1 VLCDTC
7 SHPQEVAVQAQTIP
21 NLDGLDRLAFREGVD
36 IRPTLMRVL
45 TDLYV
50 QKPSHSVDEER
61 RYTELVLRLID
72 TVDISTRAIVAKK
85 LATYRAAPAPIV
97 RRLARDA
104 LEVAEPVLK
113 YSQQL
118 TGQELMAV
126 MQDFG
131 PRYAEVIASRRPP
144 EPVLAGVSAPAS
156 VDTSRKDAAST
167 GEGSLRPSAAPV
179 PMQIAAPVPIRIA
192 REDAVSQERDLATPV
207 AAPAPLPTDRRD
219 TAPAVRE
226 PAPSAT
232 PAAQDIRL
240 GELFF
245 AATSAERRAMLAS
258 LDGEIA
264 APAQPQP
271 DRAHEVCARLETA
284 ALERRP
290 EDFAE
295 QIELAL
301 GLSPADAWRIV
312 ADEDGEPVLV
322 AAKAL
327 AMPPPVLLRILL
339 FLNPLIGQSVE
350 RVFYLA
356 QLYDRLAP
364 AAALRIVATLRDTA
378 PATRRAAHRPMLW
391 DDDADRGR
399 RAGLE
404 SARRPAGQSV
414 GGRRDA
420 AATARPPAE
429 WTPAS
434 RPNAR

>member
-1 VLCDTC
+1 M
-7 SHPQEVAVQAQTIP
+7 QAQTIP

-50 QKPSHSVDEER
+50 QKPSHSADEER

-113 YSQQL
+113 YSQHL

-126 MQDFG
+126 IQDFG

-144 EPVLAGVSAPAS
+144 EPDLASESAPVPLETA
-156 VDTSRKDAAST
+156 RKDAASA
-167 GEGSLRPSAAPV
+167 GNGPARPA
-179 PMQIAAPVPIRIA
+179 AAPVPIRIA
-192 REDAVSQERDLATPV
+192 REDAASVERDLATPA
-207 AAPAPLPTDRRD
+207 AAPAPLPTARRD
-219 TAPAVRE
+219 AAPPVRE

-232 PAAQDIRL
+232 PATPDVRL

-258 LDGEIA
+258 LEDEIA
-264 APAQPQP
+264 APARPQP
-271 DRAHEVCARLETA
+271 DRAQEACARLETA

-312 ADEDGEPVLV
+312 ADEDGEPLLV

-327 AMPPPVLLRILL
+327 AMPSPVLLRILL

-356 QLYDRLAP
+356 KLYDRLAP
-364 AAALRIVATLRDTA
+364 AAALRIVATLRETA

-399 RAGLE
+399 RAALE

-414 GGRRDA
+414 GGRRDPA
-420 AATARPPAE
+420 APARPPAE